1 MEEEKMTAILPINLP
16 AIYTQQRSYESSLQV
31 LQTEQAT
38 LEEVKIAINKQIKP
52 TLPFRNLFRRNWKP
66 LTALLENQ
74 VDIVR
79 NISTTLEEITEQCA
93 EDKTTLLDYA
103 TTLQERMYASEEL
116 SKELGKREEEITG
129 TTLVDQLK
137 QSIEQLEIR
146 GQKQRN
152 EQRQKHTQE
161 YTLEMLQLVPL
172 MIETYDTFSGAAET
186 AKDWATN
193 LQATGRSY
201 AKLIALGQSSV
212 QIKGILNT
220 IEQNNNAVY
229 GAVTAGVQ
237 KIQSLFTRLGTGNYR
252 PRIQVVQR

>member
-1 MEEEKMTAILPINLP
+1 
-16 AIYTQQRSYESSLQV
+16 
-31 LQTEQAT
+31 
-38 LEEVKIAINKQIKP
+38 
-52 TLPFRNLFRRNWKP
+52 
-66 LTALLENQ
+66 
-74 VDIVR
+74 
-79 NISTTLEEITEQCA
+79 
-93 EDKTTLLDYA
+93 
-103 TTLQERMYASEEL
+103 
-116 SKELGKREEEITG
+116 
-129 TTLVDQLK
+129 
-137 QSIEQLEIR
+137 
-146 GQKQRN
+146 
-152 EQRQKHTQE
+152 
-161 YTLEMLQLVPL
+161 